1 LGRSERPAPLPIPRG
16 GAAPRVACV
25 ASNEDACVVV
35 LDDGRAFGWGLMGG
49 SSDGAGAALARL
61 DDASALKPSRAA
73 LFGDGSLV
81 VVEGPLA
88 RRPGTA
94 RAFRRTGRRAWAPAE
109 EIQGSLA
116 GACAADV
123 DGAGARVVCLSADG
137 RAHVL
142 ARSRDRVDAA
152 RLGDAGAS
160 PARFAACGDG
170 FCVLARVDGA
180 VEERAFAGDARTLDW
195 PGGRVTGLACFGA
208 EAVAATASGALVRW
222 RCGGAPALFD
232 GFRHQGV
239 TPTAARPGPG
249 ASVAASTA
257 GNVYAWG
264 GARAPAIVSHFC
276 DAGLCVEDVWGLHC
290 AGGPQFLAAVNG
302 ARDDRPEPEPAAKPR
317 EIWADAL
324 AGVPADFWRG
334 DAERRATKRRP
345 ARAAA
350 LPRARKPA
358 AARTAV
364 FGALVDGGPL
374 ETGVAHACVV
384 VLKDAAGRDV
394 ARGGW
399 AVAAAAAG
407 DAGAVAAAAEDRGD
421 GTVAVSA
428 TPPRRSTYVELAVSV
443 DGAPVGPFRVPCY
456 DAAPSPRA
464 PPDEPGAPPRL
475 APAAP
480 PPEAAVAL
488 CPRRTKLLALPS
500 ARDAGAQVVLRAV
513 DAAGAAVGAT
523 AAAAACDV
531 AAAARVAGGA
541 LAPVAAALA
550 DGIGALT
557 VDVDRPAGAAE
568 ATVAVTVAA
577 PGGARVP
584 GQQKR
589 AKFPTSKAHIS
600 AGFHSFRLI
609 FGRAIIPRN
618 GLEAWMLFPERAR
631 AEHSC

>member
-1 LGRSERPAPLPIPRG
+1 
-16 GAAPRVACV
+16 
-25 ASNEDACVVV
+25 
-35 LDDGRAFGWGLMGG
+35 M
-49 SSDGAGAALARL
+49 
-61 DDASALKPSRAA
+61 
-73 LFGDGSLV
+73 
-81 VVEGPLA
+81 
-88 RRPGTA
+88 
-94 RAFRRTGRRAWAPAE
+94 
-109 EIQGSLA
+109 
-116 GACAADV
+116 
-123 DGAGARVVCLSADG
+123 
-137 RAHVL
+137 
-142 ARSRDRVDAA
+142 
-152 RLGDAGAS
+152 
-160 PARFAACGDG
+160 
-170 FCVLARVDGA
+170 
-180 VEERAFAGDARTLDW
+180 
-195 PGGRVTGLACFGA
+195 
-208 EAVAATASGALVRW
+208 
-222 RCGGAPALFD
+222 
-232 GFRHQGV
+232 
-239 TPTAARPGPG
+239 
-249 ASVAASTA
+249 
-257 GNVYAWG
+257 
-264 GARAPAIVSHFC
+264 SHFC

-302 ARDDRPEPEPAAKPR
+302 ARDDQPEPKPAAKTR

-350 LPRARKPA
+350 LPRARKSA

-407 DAGAVAAAAEDRGD
+407 DAGAVAAAVEDRGD

-464 PPDEPGAPPRL
+464 PPDEPGSPPRL
-475 APAAP
+475 APVAP
-480 PPEAAVAL
+480 PPDAAVAL

-577 PGGARVP
+577 PGGARVHVAGSP
-584 GQQKR
+584 LALGSPDDPPETPEKSSPAKVPEKSSPATKASPAKVPETPEKSSPEKAPEKSPEKAPPPDEAATPEPAR
-589 AKFPTSKAHIS
+589 A
-600 AGFHSFRLI
+600 
-609 FGRAIIPRN
+609 
-618 GLEAWMLFPERAR
+618 FPEEAPSPPPPPAV
-631 AEHSC
+631 AEAPPAVAEVLVRLDKSGPLDAAELLALNALLQRHNAPPPPFDDDILAPRRSPR